1 MKQFSLTRYLECLK
15 WTLRLERSH
24 LLRMVLVYI
33 LCITLFMVSF
43 PFEGQELVTML
54 WLFSFLFFSINTASM
69 LHEVEKPGARL
80 RMLMMPCSKSEKYLA
95 RVTIYSLGA
104 LLITVLGVLPADVLQ
119 WSICSALG
127 RETAWMTPAYFT
139 QLDHVLCF
147 WQSQQVDS
155 SLAMAIFNASLCL
168 VAGVT
173 FRRIGFAIFF
183 ILSTILTPLLP
194 QDSISWPIMAL
205 NLLLTLLLIAV
216 SFNISGKTQYITRKW
231 LQF

>member
-1 MKQFSLTRYLECLK
+1 MKPFSLTRYLECLK

-43 PFEGQELVTML
+43 PFEGQELATML

-95 RVTIYSLGA
+95 RVTIYLIGS
-104 LLITVLGVLPADVLQ
+104 LLIAVLSILPADVLQ

-139 QLDHVLCF
+139 LLDHVLCF

-155 SLAMAIFNASLCL
+155 YLAMAIFNTSLCL